1 MQGQYRHN
9 KKHKYNTYNNINKNT
24 TDICEGTVRKTNIYL
39 HHTNDELMKDKSYN
53 DPKLCRKSY
62 GVRKTHGLST

>member
-24 TDICEGTVRKTNIYL
+24 TVICEGTVRKTNIYIYTIQIMNL
-39 HHTNDELMKDKSYN
+39 
-53 DPKLCRKSY
+53 
-62 GVRKTHGLST
+62 